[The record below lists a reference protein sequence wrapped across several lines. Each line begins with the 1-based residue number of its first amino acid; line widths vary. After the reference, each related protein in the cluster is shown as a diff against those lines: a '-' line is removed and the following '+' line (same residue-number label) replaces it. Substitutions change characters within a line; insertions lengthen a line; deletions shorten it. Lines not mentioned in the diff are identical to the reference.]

1 MCDGVLSE
9 VRVSNED
16 VWHASA
22 FDEFVSREFDQVL
35 ALALAVLRDDD
46 DALEVAQET
55 MARVFERWHAIAKLD
70 RPGAWSRR
78 VALNLVTDKLR
89 RRSRRRR
96 LQARL
101 AAEPHHVSR
110 ASSAESWDD
119 AFWSEVAALP
129 RRQRDVTVLHYVLD
143 LAVAEIA
150 VIVQAPEGTVK
161 SDLSRARDR
170 LRARLVGDES

>member
-16 VWHASA
+16 LWHASA
-22 FDEFVSREFDQVL
+22 FDEFVSREFDHVL

-55 MARVFERWHAIAKLD
+55 MARVFERWHDIAKLD

-78 VALNLVTDKLR
+78 VALNLVTDSLR

-101 AAEPHHVSR
+101 AAEPHPVSNE
-110 ASSAESWDD
+110 SSAESWDD